1 MRKLIILAVTFVV
14 AAALAAVAYGDAP
27 RFGDRSQGFND
38 AEFKAELSGA
48 NEVPPV
54 TSAASGEAKFIVN
67 ADSIDFELE
76 IDDAT
81 DLLGANGAHIHCGP
95 AGVNGPVVVF
105 LAAEVP
111 GGFDGHIEV
120 KATLTEANIV
130 NPACGATLEEL
141 VESMREDNTYVNV
154 HSPEHPGGEI
164 RGQIHEG

>member
-1 MRKLIILAVTFVV
+1 MAVRPTRID
-14 AAALAAVAYGDAP
+14 AA
-27 RFGDRSQGFND
+27 
-38 AEFKAELSGA
+38 FKTELSGA

-81 DLLGANGAHIHCGP
+81 DLLGANGAHIHCAP
-95 AGVNGPVVVF
+95 AGENGPVVVF
-105 LAAEVP
+105 LAAAVP

-120 KATLTEANIV
+120 KATVTEANIV
-130 NPACGATLEEL
+130 DDECGATLDEL
-141 VESMREDNTYVNV
+141 VESMRDDNTYVNV

-164 RGQIHEG
+164 RGQIHGG